1 MGFGDKR
8 VRRICSV
15 FENSAPSDGLSSDT
29 RGQNDTM
36 TNMLRVEPIL
46 ASAEVMVE
54 SDTSKRYFGY
64 DEVVY
69 IKDAAPSGADVLASD
84 PLLGNQ
90 NGIRAQ
96 VAPIVDALF
105 DGDRAVVISSGPASS
120 ATTNSI
126 LNAVFDVVENLAHGY
141 KGEEKGD
148 IASILPR
155 VNLSCVHV
163 QGSHV
168 YDLLSDDHSSGGA
181 TLEEFPRIQF
191 DQVSA
196 RATGRVDLEAAGLNI
211 VNVKTRYEAALIAS
225 VGSGN
230 HHTALGPSSFGSRSS
245 SRGNKPSRGQ
255 NTLQRETALLLYT
268 VWIDPGDAYSQ
279 DEDSPHGKMHIVE
292 VASASRVNFA
302 DETMEALVQI
312 INSMARRQD
321 LDAEGSEASPGT
333 LMRLFNNVTL
343 LGILRDCLDEETLGI
358 AARSRSFPNNASVME
373 NFGRDA
379 CMFHLLIHP
388 SLTVRNPKSAELL
401 TALHFAQRLRHTMLV
416 APGEDSAATTHSPV
430 PTGFLALRS
439 PDEGPPPQV
448 HSASRHQRKP
458 EYSGKT
464 RRLGLVIG
472 RDEDDEDLDEE
483 GDMDLYEPPHSMH
496 SRNQAD
502 EERHVVDFDNGHKN
516 INFEDEDE
524 DEDGF
529 NQVYNYDED
538 EDDENEVEVVS
549 LVFRNEAQTKE
560 PYLAREKDQVRRVKR
575 HSSPKK
581 SSKRRSSKTR
591 SFENEDHLLDPDL
604 EAKYLNA
611 LNLVDSIDLRD
622 QFEALR
628 NAVPRSVPRRGS
640 FSATKPVKA
649 TSRMVSDISGMPTT
663 ATKRRPSSAGR
674 VSRSIATEPR
684 RKPSRRRANSG
695 ASGSPGER
703 AQARYRVLEALM
715 GQTEGMLH
723 TLFLSMDTRK
733 TGVLTRSDFRRG
745 MHKLDPT
752 LSRRD
757 LELFMDSMDSK
768 RDGYIDFQEF
778 FRVLGDAK
786 TGNQHQIFLSN
797 RRAYQIAMRER
808 RKIREQLSPEG
819 RASNWFSRESM
830 TQEAASRINTTEEE
844 IKELLGY
851 KPPIQLDKILRR

>member
-1 MGFGDKR
+1 M
-8 VRRICSV
+8 
-15 FENSAPSDGLSSDT
+15 N
-29 RGQNDTM
+29 
-36 TNMLRVEPIL
+36 
-46 ASAEVMVE
+46 
-54 SDTSKRYFGY
+54 
-64 DEVVY
+64 
-69 IKDAAPSGADVLASD
+69 
-84 PLLGNQ
+84 LL
-90 NGIRAQ
+90 I
-96 VAPIVDALF
+96 P
-105 DGDRAVVISSGPASS
+105 
-120 ATTNSI
+120 
-126 LNAVFDVVENLAHGY
+126 
-141 KGEEKGD
+141 
-148 IASILPR
+148 
-155 VNLSCVHV
+155 C
-163 QGSHV
+163 
-168 YDLLSDDHSSGGA
+168 
-181 TLEEFPRIQF
+181 
-191 DQVSA
+191 
-196 RATGRVDLEAAGLNI
+196 
-211 VNVKTRYEAALIAS
+211 
-225 VGSGN
+225 
-230 HHTALGPSSFGSRSS
+230 
-245 SRGNKPSRGQ
+245 
-255 NTLQRETALLLYT
+255 
-268 VWIDPGDAYSQ
+268 
-279 DEDSPHGKMHIVE
+279 IVE
-292 VASASRVNFA
+292 
-302 DETMEALVQI
+302 I
-312 INSMARRQD
+312 RQMK
-321 LDAEGSEASPGT
+321 SE
-333 LMRLFNNVTL
+333 
-343 LGILRDCLDEETLGI
+343 
-358 AARSRSFPNNASVME
+358 
-373 NFGRDA
+373 
-379 CMFHLLIHP
+379 
-388 SLTVRNPKSAELL
+388 
-401 TALHFAQRLRHTMLV
+401 
-416 APGEDSAATTHSPV
+416 
-430 PTGFLALRS
+430 
-439 PDEGPPPQV
+439 
-448 HSASRHQRKP
+448 
-458 EYSGKT
+458 
-464 RRLGLVIG
+464 
-472 RDEDDEDLDEE
+472 
-483 GDMDLYEPPHSMH
+483 
-496 SRNQAD
+496 
-502 EERHVVDFDNGHKN
+502 HVVDFDNGHKN